1 MKIRVEHFQ
10 YFVKIKRTVG
20 KRTKNMFFPENE
32 ITLKT
37 SCSWGGGPRRVPSLV
52 LVVEVVVV
60 VLVVV
65 VLVVEVVVVVV
76 VAV

>member
-20 KRTKNMFFPENE
+20 KRTKNMVFPENE

-37 SCSWGGGPRRVPSLV
+37 SCS
-52 LVVEVVVV
+52 
-60 VLVVV
+60 
-65 VLVVEVVVVVV
+65 
-76 VAV
+76 